1 MTWLIILNLAVLCV
15 SVVFYVRA
23 LFRYYE
29 VKEYFWSILPGS
41 EKECITSFP
50 RYPLWYYKMRSTP
63 WNDRIAEDLVKRNQI
78 LMEYDREKAAQ
89 LILAEKQMYWA
100 WIPIGLATVIFL
112 YLFWVKK

>member
-29 VKEYFWSILPGS
+29 VKEYFRSILPGS

-50 RYPLWYYKMRSTP
+50 RYPLFYYRMRSTP
-63 WNDRIAEDLVKRNQI
+63 WNKRIAEKLERRNRV
-78 LMEYDREKAAQ
+78 LMEYDREQAEQ
-89 LILAEKQMYWA
+89 LILAEKRMYWV
-100 WIPIGLATVIFL
+100 WIPIGLSISVFA
-112 YLFWVKK
+112 YLFLVAK